1 MKRLSFLFV
10 AAVLGA
16 VPFMSFVDGDE
27 TGGGVGTQDCY
38 TAMQLSCGEIAGFP
52 LGTRTGCQYNGVW
65 GGKIACTSLNCE
77 GNPQVDFLC
86 VKEGNYIISKE
97 TPR

>member
-38 TAMQLSCGEIAGFP
+38 TSMNLSCGEYNGMP
-52 LGTRTGCQYNGVW
+52 LGTRTACQYNGVF
-65 GGKIACTSLNCE
+65 GGKIACTSFGCMNDAMADYKCR
-77 GNPQVDFLC
+77 
-86 VKEGNYIISKE
+86 KEGNLIISE
-97 TPR
+97 MTPR